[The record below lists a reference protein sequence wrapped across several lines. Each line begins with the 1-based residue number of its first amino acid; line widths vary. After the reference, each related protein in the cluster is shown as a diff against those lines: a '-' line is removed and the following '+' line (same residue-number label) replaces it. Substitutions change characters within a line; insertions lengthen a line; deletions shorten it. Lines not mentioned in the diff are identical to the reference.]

1 MQLKELVGKNI
12 IVDYINPEEN
22 SSIVGELREI
32 DETLHV
38 IQIHTYY
45 NQADIFIPLHTI
57 AKIKEKY

>member
-1 MQLKELVGKNI
+1 MKLNELLGKNI
-12 IVDYINPEEN
+12 SVEYINSEEN

-45 NQADIFIPLHTI
+45 NQSDIFIPLHTI
-57 AKIKEKY
+57 AKIKQRH